1 MIGQCGLTWQPVP
14 KEYTPSETALEIGYL
29 FQRAFWHKGYAA
41 EAAAGCRKYAFETM
55 NAPKV
60 CSIIRD
66 SNAASM
72 RVAERNGMKPVM
84 TFVKHYYGMDMPHII
99 YETEK

>member
-1 MIGQCGLTWQPVP
+1 
-14 KEYTPSETALEIGYL
+14 
-29 FQRAFWHKGYAA
+29 
-41 EAAAGCRKYAFETM
+41 M

-99 YETEK
+99 YEVSYEAD